1 MNARGRSSFVPLE
14 ESSTVH
20 QQQELVTGFEDMF
33 YTRHSTTPAVE
44 ESCYCIDTAKHQ
56 LVTGLEK
63 PAFTISVSSPVEET
77 SISPTASTVEQRS
90 VPTIDA
96 KYSIPI
102 VQQESFIDTA
112 AAVYL
117 GTSYFAYCS
126 VNHFYNYTL
135 QNIIYSTLSVD
146 EALYPLLSNTV
157 FRETNRHLVIKAI
170 SCTESH

>member
-1 MNARGRSSFVPLE
+1 MNVHGRPSFVPLE

-63 PAFTISVSSPVEET
+63 PAFTLSVSTPIEET

-90 VPTIDA
+90 VPT
-96 KYSIPI
+96 KYSIDLPV

-126 VNHFYNYTL
+126 INHLHNYTL
-135 QNIIYSTLSVD
+135 QNII
-146 EALYPLLSNTV
+146 
-157 FRETNRHLVIKAI
+157 
-170 SCTESH
+170 

>member
-1 MNARGRSSFVPLE
+1 MNVRGRPSFVPLE

-33 YTRHSTTPAVE
+33 YTRHSSTPAVE

-96 KYSIPI
+96 KYSIPV
-102 VQQESFIDTA
+102 VQQESFIDT

-117 GTSYFAYCS
+117 GTSYFAYSS
-126 VNHFYNYTL
+126 VITCPIQEL
-135 QNIIYSTLSVD
+135 
-146 EALYPLLSNTV
+146 
-157 FRETNRHLVIKAI
+157 AI
-170 SCTESH
+170 SSPQLYTSKHYL